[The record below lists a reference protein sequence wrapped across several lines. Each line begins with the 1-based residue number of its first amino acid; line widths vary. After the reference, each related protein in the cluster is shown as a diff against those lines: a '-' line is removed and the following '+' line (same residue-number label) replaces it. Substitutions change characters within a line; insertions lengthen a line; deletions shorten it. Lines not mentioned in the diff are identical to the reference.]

1 MRKSTSVLLEFASAV
16 RIGSSS
22 EANVDGKFSLQRP
35 KMPQRARV
43 LPSSFLA
50 PFLTSIIEK
59 MRMRLNSPRL
69 PVREISRG
77 GTDRPRYTAGALAHG
92 IRDPLA
98 SLPPEFGIV
107 SAHMT
112 FEVTP
117 VVRSIS
123 ADTTRF
129 SNQANAG

>member
-22 EANVDGKFSLQRP
+22 EAKVDAKFSLQRP

-43 LPSSFLA
+43 FPSSFLA
-50 PFLTSIIEK
+50 PFLMSIIEK
-59 MRMRLNSPRL
+59 TRMRLNSPRL
-69 PVREISRG
+69 PLNESSRG
-77 GTDRPRYTAGALAHG
+77 GTDRPRYTAGALAQET
-92 IRDPLA
+92 REPLA

-107 SAHMT
+107 SEHMT
-112 FEVTP
+112 FEITP
-117 VVRSIS
+117 VARSMS